1 MFNLPPG
8 GILSGS
14 RPGLSMIVLALLEAS
29 NTELASSCNLPG
41 QEDLMCLNLLDVI
54 EPEA

>member
-1 MFNLPPG
+1 VFNLPPG